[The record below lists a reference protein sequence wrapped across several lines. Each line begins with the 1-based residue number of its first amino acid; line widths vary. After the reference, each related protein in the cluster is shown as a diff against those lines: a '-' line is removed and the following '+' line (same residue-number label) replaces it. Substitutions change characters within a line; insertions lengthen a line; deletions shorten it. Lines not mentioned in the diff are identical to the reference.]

1 MLSLDII
8 RVCLRFENVVDLLF
22 FVSKYLIHICEL
34 ILSCSNQIILFSG
47 FSVVESFTFRALCF
61 SLNSS
66 TFLSQVG
73 DGTTSVVIVAAE
85 LLKLADEL
93 VENKVLGSL

>member
-8 RVCLRFENVVDLLF
+8 CVCLRFENVVDLLF
-22 FVSKYLIHICEL
+22 SSRNHVRDL
-34 ILSCSNQIILFSG
+34 ILNCSNQIILFSG
-47 FSVVESFTFRALCF
+47 FSVVESFTFRALCS

-66 TFLSQVG
+66 MFLFQVG
-73 DGTTSVVIVAAE
+73 DGTTSAVIVAAE

-93 VENKVLGSL
+93 VKNKVLGSL